1 MALDVWLPSK
11 TAKYGWSKPNDSAQE
26 SLGIGLKIKYP
37 DKTVAGWMGSRVGGM
52 LNLIKVQ
59 KWSFDACPTSPP
71 AAPLLLKERLN
82 DSLLPLLCKERLGE
96 VLMAKHNS

>member
-1 MALDVWLPSK
+1 MVLMD
-11 TAKYGWSKPNDSAQE
+11 DSNTSAIA
-26 SLGIGLKIKYP
+26 S
-37 DKTVAGWMGSRVGGM
+37 

-82 DSLLPLLCKERLGE
+82 DSLLSLLCKERLDE
-96 VLMAKHNS
+96 VLM

>member
-1 MALDVWLPSK
+1 MLNPKLLYEPLYEQQTKSVEKLDA
-11 TAKYGWSKPNDSAQE
+11 T
-26 SLGIGLKIKYP
+26 SL
-37 DKTVAGWMGSRVGGM
+37 

-96 VLMAKHNS
+96 VLMA

>member
-1 MALDVWLPSK
+1 MVLID
-11 TAKYGWSKPNDSAQE
+11 DSNTSAI
-26 SLGIGLKIKYP
+26 S
-37 DKTVAGWMGSRVGGM
+37 S

-82 DSLLPLLCKERLGE
+82 DSLLSLLCKERLGE
-96 VLMAKHNS
+96 VLMAK